1 MRPWVQALVF
11 CATEPITVGQIAAC
25 LREVLDLPDLTAG
38 QVLATLNALEAELT
52 AAGMAFRLRAVAG
65 GYQLLTAPPYQAAV
79 EMLVK
84 QRARRRLSTA
94 MLETLAIIAY
104 KQPITKTAVE
114 QIRGVGC
121 DYAVQKLLEKELIEL
136 RGKAETVGRPVLY
149 GTTARFLQQLGL
161 NELRD
166 MPQLRDV
173 TPAEDGAAAPVSPP
187 TE

>member
-11 CATEPITVGQIAAC
+11 CATEPITVSQIEAC

-38 QVLATLNALEAELT
+38 QILATLNALEAELT

-79 EMLVK
+79 ETLGK
-84 QRARRRLSTA
+84 QRSRRRLSTA

-121 DYAVQKLLEKELIEL
+121 DYAIQKLLEKDLIEL
-136 RGKAETVGRPVLY
+136 RGKAATIGRPVLY
-149 GTTARFLQQLGL
+149 GTTGRFLQRLGL
-161 NELRD
+161 NDLRD
-166 MPQLRDV
+166 MPQLRDA
-173 TPAEDGAAAPVSPP
+173 TPDEDGPASLVSPA